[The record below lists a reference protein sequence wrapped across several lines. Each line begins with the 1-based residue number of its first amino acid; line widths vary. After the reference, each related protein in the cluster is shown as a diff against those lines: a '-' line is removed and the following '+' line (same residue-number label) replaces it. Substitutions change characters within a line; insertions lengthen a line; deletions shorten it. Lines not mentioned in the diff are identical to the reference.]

1 MITSILSVKGSS
13 VMRRRAPVFALFFLS
28 PLVAEYLSGTTL
40 PIYLLFLI
48 VPFALYYGSGALLIR
63 EVTRRTG
70 RGWPT
75 ILTLGLAFGVLEEG
89 VLTQSL
95 FNPNYLDENLHL
107 LDPGYIK
114 ALGIGTLWTV
124 FVLGGHVLWSIGTP
138 VAIVEESTRS
148 RRITPWLG
156 RPGLVVVTVTFLLG
170 CLMEFVVTKA
180 EDAKDPFSASPAQ
193 LGVSAAIV
201 VVLVVVAFLLPHGE
215 RRPGPGRA
223 PSPWLVFVATMLAGA
238 AWGLLAGATSLPSWQ
253 ASVAIAL
260 ACLVVLGVLV
270 ARSSRLDGWGR
281 WHRLAVAAGALATS
295 GWHAFAMEYSKPPV
309 VDIVGRTIYLLAAAW
324 IVWLAARKIR
334 MGDSAPVDGA
344 GTGAGESVAYP
355 VDPGRATA

>member
-1 MITSILSVKGSS
+1 V
-13 VMRRRAPVFALFFLS
+13 RRHAPVFVLFFLS

-48 VPFALYYGSGALLIR
+48 VPFSLYYGSGALVIR
-63 EVTRRTG
+63 EVSRRAG

-95 FNPNYLDENLHL
+95 FNPNYLAENLHL
-107 LDPGYIK
+107 LDPGHIK

-124 FVLGGHVLWSIGTP
+124 FVLGGHMLWSISTP
-138 VAIVEESTRS
+138 IAIVEESARS

-156 RPGLVVVTVTFLLG
+156 RLGLVVATVLFLLG

-180 EDAKDPFSASPAQ
+180 ADPKDPFSASPTQ
-193 LGVSAAIV
+193 LGVSVAIV
-201 VVLVVVAFLLPHGE
+201 VVLVAVAFLLPHGD

-223 PSPWLVFVATMLAGA
+223 PSPWLVLVATMVAGA
-238 AWGLLAGATSLPSWQ
+238 AWGLLAGATALPSWQ

-260 ACLVVLGVLV
+260 VCLAVLGVLV
-270 ARSSRLDGWGR
+270 ARWSRFDGWGP

-295 GWHAFAMEYSKPPV
+295 GWHAFAMDYSKPPV
-309 VDIVGRTIYLLAAAW
+309 VDIVGRAIYLLAAAW
-324 IVWLAARKIR
+324 IVWLAARRICK
-334 MGDSAPVDGA
+334 DDPAPVGGPGA
-344 GTGAGESVAYP
+344 REGESPA
-355 VDPGRATA
+355 DPGRATA